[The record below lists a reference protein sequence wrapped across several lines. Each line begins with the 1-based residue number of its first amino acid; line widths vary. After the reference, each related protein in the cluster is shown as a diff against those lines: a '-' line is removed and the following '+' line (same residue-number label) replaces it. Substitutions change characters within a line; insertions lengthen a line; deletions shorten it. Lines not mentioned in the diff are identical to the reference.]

1 MGLDQY
7 LYKIID
13 AEKSDSINK
22 KFTDLNKEKDKLS
35 EKIFNEFKKDF
46 QIEIKEFIEYLI
58 ELEDKYKNNE
68 KINYFTFFDKNN
80 ENENFNDTAINF
92 LLILRD
98 MIYENLKK
106 PNDEIQNEIKIALFN
121 YFPIVNVSGDEKEKL
136 KNKIIDEFIKV
147 LEKIFDKA
155 EKKYKNDL
163 VKLKELIIETEKL
176 ANEIE
181 DYEILVIE
189 WRKANQIHKWFVDH
203 VKFVKNDIESEI
215 FDGSVLLKLKKDI
228 EKVLDLIKNNYNENE
243 LENLKI
249 QPGNPLYDKIMK
261 IMPPTSGFF
270 FGSTDIDWW
279 YVRQLENTLEELND
293 LDPKPGEKYYY
304 YAWY

>member
-7 LYKIID
+7 LYKVRD
-13 AEKSDSINK
+13 AEKLNSISEK
-22 KFTDLNKEKDKLS
+22 ISKLNKEKDELS
-35 EKIFNEFKKDF
+35 EKIFNKFKKDF
-46 QIEIKEFIEYLI
+46 PTEIKEFMKYLI
-58 ELEDKYKNNE
+58 NLEDKYKNNE
-68 KINYFTFFDKNN
+68 KIRYFVYFD
-80 ENENFNDTAINF
+80 ENKDFDDVAINF

-98 MIYENLKK
+98 MFYENLKDV
-106 PNDEIQNEIKIALFN
+106 NDEIKKEIKIILFN
-121 YFPIVNVSGDEKEKL
+121 YFPIVDVSGDKKEKEKL
-136 KNKIIDEFIKV
+136 ENKIIDEFIKV
-147 LEKIFDKA
+147 LKKIFDKT

-163 VKLKELIIETEKL
+163 VKLKKLNIESEELE
-176 ANEIE
+176 NNVE

-215 FDGSVLLKLKKDI
+215 FDGSILLELKKDI

-279 YVRQLENTLEELND
+279 YVKQLENTLEELND